1 MKIRA
6 LLKPYLVE
14 GSANN
19 MGHHIN
25 KSGNFQSDKYPKL
38 PENKFLLSF
47 KDPIAR
53 KALRMYA
60 ENSNDKELADD
71 ILEVLK
77 KFE

>member
-1 MKIRA
+1 MKIMV
-6 LLKPYLVE
+6 LLKPCLVE

-47 KDPIAR
+47 KDPVAR
-53 KALRMYA
+53 KALKVYA
-60 ENSNDKELADD
+60 ESANDKELAYD

>member
-6 LLKPYLVE
+6 LLKSYLVE

-38 PENKFLLSF
+38 PENKFLSSF
-47 KDPIAR
+47 KDPAAR
-53 KALRMYA
+53 KALKVYA
-60 ENSNDKELADD
+60 ENANDKELTYD
-71 ILEVLK
+71 ILEALK
-77 KFE
+77 KVE

>member
-1 MKIRA
+1 M
-6 LLKPYLVE
+6 VE